1 MFYIRRVS
9 GNSMLPALKE
19 GYTLLAVK
27 FPGYNVGDIVI
38 ANVNGLEVVKRI
50 AKVVEGK
57 YKLVGDNSKYST
69 DSREWGLLSK
79 KALKGKVIYKYKHK
93 QK

>member
-1 MFYIRRVS
+1 MKPS
-9 GNSMLPALKE
+9 LKE
-19 GYTLLAVK
+19 GDIVFAIKWPRYR
-27 FPGYNVGDIVI
+27 VGDIVI

-57 YKLVGDNSKYST
+57 YGLVGDNSRYST

-79 KALKGKVIYKYKHK
+79 KALKGKVIYKYR
-93 QK
+93 